1 MKQILRNSIKAI
13 MDTYISFECTCIRL
27 FISPQKEKI
36 LILRKDVI
44 GDFILFIP
52 TLKHYREYYTGKEL
66 HLVVNTV
73 ALELKSQFSFI
84 DNIIPYDGK
93 KFRTN
98 FWYRRSFFHR
108 LAKEGYTTVI
118 HAVYSREYIG
128 DRMVRATGAKDTITF
143 KAELGDMYTDS
154 QYTRIIDTPKELTEP
169 ERNMYFV
176 SRVIG
181 KEVHVIY
188 PNLDIELFDDKEFKT
203 LKEKL
208 SLVDKKYVVLLPG
221 AGARYRT
228 WQLEKFAEVAMYI
241 TSLGYTVLVSGSKG
255 DVALCEELLSHIV
268 DTRNVHM
275 IAGVLDIPNF
285 AHLLQNSLFYF
296 GSETGPLHLATALQ
310 VPAIAILGAGH
321 RGRFYPYGDPNIC
334 RFVADDTATCIGDG
348 WKCSGHLK
356 QGEIAPCIRNISVT
370 QAKGEIDT
378 LLAILR

>member
-13 MDTYISFECTCIRL
+13 MDTYISFECACIRL
-27 FISPQKEKI
+27 FTSPQKEKI

-98 FWYRRSFFHR
+98 FWYRRSFFHK

-118 HAVYSREYIG
+118 HAVYSREYIS

-143 KAELGDMYTDS
+143 KAEYGNMYTDS

-181 KEVHVIY
+181 KEVHVTY

-296 GSETGPLHLATALQ
+296 GSETGPLHLTTALQ

-356 QGEIAPCIRNISVT
+356 QGEIAPCIRNISVA